1 VGCEGCH
8 ISVRGQV
15 EALNAARQQAANYAE
30 QTKKTVVLWSEGF
43 EYFFGP
49 YESNTDKPFTEV
61 FSVDSGI
68 TA

>member
-1 VGCEGCH
+1 MGCEGCH

-15 EALNAARQQAANYAE
+15 EALNAVRRQAANYAE
-30 QTKKTVVLWSEGF
+30 QTKKTMVIWREGF

-49 YESNTDKPFTEV
+49 LETNTDKPFFEV
-61 FSVDSGI
+61 VSVDSGL